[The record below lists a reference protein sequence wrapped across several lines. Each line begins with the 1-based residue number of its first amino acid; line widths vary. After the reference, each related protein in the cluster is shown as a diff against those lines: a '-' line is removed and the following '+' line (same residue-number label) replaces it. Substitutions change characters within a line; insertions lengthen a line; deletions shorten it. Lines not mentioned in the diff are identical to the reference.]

1 MHQLLLLLFFFFAK
15 PAAEGD
21 LREAC
26 TVDID
31 SRVRSV
37 VHELGDFGLISKL
50 STGDMTALE
59 LNVTRIA

>member
-1 MHQLLLLLFFFFAK
+1 M
-15 PAAEGD
+15 
-21 LREAC
+21 
-26 TVDID
+26 DID

-50 STGDMTALE
+50 STGDMIALE